1 MKAWTMI
8 LSLLAVCFV
17 AGSAFA
23 QKKEPPKKDPLLERF
38 EKMDTNHDGIVSL
51 KEFVA
56 VNKEMGKEAEK
67 RFMELEKL
75 GGSTEKKK
83 EKGMTFEQFK
93 KALEE
98 WVKQHPKE
106 PEKTKS
112 K

>member
-1 MKAWTMI
+1 MRLWTML
-8 LSLLAVCFV
+8 LSLAVACLV
-17 AGSAFA
+17 AGNTFA
-23 QKKEPPKKDPLLERF
+23 KENKELPKKDPLLERF
-38 EKMDTNHDGIVSL
+38 KKIDTNHDGIVSE

-56 VNKEMGKEAEK
+56 VNKEMGKEAVK

-98 WVKQHPKE
+98 WAKQHPKK
-106 PEKTKS
+106 PEKT
-112 K
+112 

>member
-1 MKAWTMI
+1 MKAWTMF
-8 LSLLAVCFV
+8 LSLVAVCLV

-23 QKKEPPKKDPLLERF
+23 QGNKEPPKKDPLLERF
-38 EKMDTNHDGIVSL
+38 KKIDTNHDGIVSE

-98 WVKQHPKE
+98 WAKQHPPK
-106 PEKTKS
+106 PEKT
-112 K
+112 